1 MREVLEAA
9 YGKSA
14 PPSPD
19 SRKTGLGH
27 STSFGNC
34 AGNCLQDKKQAHETG
49 YTFMKRSR
57 GRNRRSGGN
66 NNSNNNH
73 NNPNRHYES
82 VGPDVKIRGSAQQVL
97 EKYQQYARDAQ
108 TSGDR
113 VLSEAYFQFAEHYQR
128 IVAKQ
133 MEAKDRQQ
141 PQQRGGR
148 DDRDNRRDDRDNR
161 NDSSDDDSNSD
172 DSNEEAT
179 VQVTSRSRPDE
190 NQDDRDNAR
199 DTDNDNGKPDPL
211 KVIDASDDSD
221 SSKAEAPKESRSKP
235 KAEGD
240 RPKSRRKPYRAK
252 DASEEPEA
260 VTDGV
265 MKTLSRGRRKAASS
279 DTDEPV
285 RADDSAETTAD

>member
-66 NNSNNNH
+66 NNNNNH

-141 PQQRGGR
+141 PQQRNGR

-179 VQVTSRSRPDE
+179 VQVTSRSRPDD

-199 DTDNDNGKPDPL
+199 DTDNDNGKPDSL

-235 KAEGD
+235 KADGD

-265 MKTLSRGRRKAASS
+265 MKTLSRGRRKSASS
-279 DTDEPV
+279 ETDEQA

>member
-1 MREVLEAA
+1 
-9 YGKSA
+9 
-14 PPSPD
+14 
-19 SRKTGLGH
+19 
-27 STSFGNC
+27 
-34 AGNCLQDKKQAHETG
+34 
-49 YTFMKRSR
+49 MKRSR
-57 GRNRRSGGN
+57 GRNRRSGGNN

-97 EKYQQYARDAQ
+97 EKYQQYARDAH

-141 PQQRGGR
+141 PQQRNGR

-172 DSNEEAT
+172 DNNEEAT
-179 VQVTSRSRPDE
+179 VQVTSRSRQDE
-190 NQDDRDNAR
+190 NRNDRDNDR
-199 DTDNDNGKPDPL
+199 DTDDDNDNGKPDSL

-221 SSKAEAPKESRSKP
+221 SSTTEAPQESRPKP

-252 DASEEPEA
+252 DASDEPEA

-279 DTDEPV
+279 DTDEPA

>member
-1 MREVLEAA
+1 
-9 YGKSA
+9 
-14 PPSPD
+14 
-19 SRKTGLGH
+19 
-27 STSFGNC
+27 
-34 AGNCLQDKKQAHETG
+34 
-49 YTFMKRSR
+49 MKRSR
-57 GRNRRSGGN
+57 GRNRRSGGNN

-97 EKYQQYARDAQ
+97 EKYQQYARDAH

-141 PQQRGGR
+141 PQQRSGR
-148 DDRDNRRDDRDNR
+148 DDRDNRRDERDNR

-172 DSNEEAT
+172 DTNEEAT
-179 VQVTSRSRPDE
+179 VQVTSRSRQDE
-190 NQDDRDNAR
+190 NRNDRDNDR
-199 DTDNDNGKPDPL
+199 DTDDDNDNGKPDSL

-221 SSKAEAPKESRSKP
+221 SSTAEAPKDSRPKP

-252 DASEEPEA
+252 DASDEPEA

-279 DTDEPV
+279 DTDEPA